1 MSLRDVRTGFSDY
14 YAWAT
19 DPTPRIG
26 FGLPFFDGPTR
37 GGIAKAEVAMILA
50 YSSVGKTSIALNV
63 IAANPKIPT
72 LFFSIEMSWRLVVAR
87 LAAIHTGT
95 PTWELEAAL
104 KRGEMPQQINDT
116 ALEFPY
122 LLGNDKSEM
131 STKDMKAEITAAS
144 ERLGTPIRLVVVDY
158 LELMGGAGMLGK
170 SEQVDK
176 AAQKIRAL
184 AKDCD
189 CAVLV
194 LHQVGK
200 GDGSDGHKALSL
212 DSGKYGGHHPMDY
225 VIGAYAPRLNREL
238 AEKERAGVEEELFLQ
253 LLKNRS
259 GMAAPSGVRH
269 RLSRSSNRLSE
280 WSPDLAHTPIGSGV
294 GYQPTFYER
303 PEPELD
309 SDGYVPVTIGAGSA
323 QGPVDPFDEPF

>member
-1 MSLRDVRTGFSDY
+1 MSLRDVRSGFLDY
-14 YAWAT
+14 QKWAT

-37 GGIAKAEVAMILA
+37 GGIAKAECAMILA

-63 IAANPKIPT
+63 IANNPKVPT

-87 LAAIHTGT
+87 LAAIHTGR
-95 PTWELEAAL
+95 PTWELEGML
-104 KRGEMPQQINDT
+104 KRGEQPIEIDHT

-122 LLGNDKSEM
+122 LLGNDQSEM
-131 STKDMKAEITAAS
+131 SVKDMKAAVLDAGQKF
-144 ERLGTPIRLVVVDY
+144 GTPIRLVVIDY
-158 LELMGGAGMLGK
+158 LELMGGAGLLGK

-200 GDGSDGHKALSL
+200 GDGSDGHRALSL

-238 AEKERAGVEEELFLQ
+238 GEAERSGVEEELYLQ

-259 GMAAPSGVRH
+259 GMAAPTGVRH
-269 RLSRSSNRLSE
+269 RLSRTSNKLTE
-280 WSPDLAHTPIGSGV
+280 WSPALSTLGGAGFQGS
-294 GYQPTFYER
+294 FYER
-303 PEPELD
+303 PKPDLEV
-309 SDGYVPVTIGAGSA
+309 S
-323 QGPVDPFDEPF
+323 DEPF